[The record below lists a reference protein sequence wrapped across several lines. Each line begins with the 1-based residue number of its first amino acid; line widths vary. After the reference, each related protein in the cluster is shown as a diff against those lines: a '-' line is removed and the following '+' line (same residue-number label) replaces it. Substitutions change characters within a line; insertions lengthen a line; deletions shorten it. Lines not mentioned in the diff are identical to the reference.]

1 MADGTPFDLD
11 KTYTVA
17 VNAYRANGGGEL
29 LTRGAGI
36 PSDQLKSRI
45 IHTTPLDL
53 RYYLMEAI
61 KRKGTITP
69 TVTHNWKFVPEH
81 LTAKAIIRDR
91 ERLFPQQDISQ
102 A

>member
-1 MADGTPFDLD
+1 
-11 KTYTVA
+11 
-17 VNAYRANGGGEL
+17 
-29 LTRGAGI
+29 
-36 PSDQLKSRI
+36 
-45 IHTTPLDL
+45 
-53 RYYLMEAI
+53 MEAI